1 MVMSSSFLMNS
12 SPAAYPTASVMDHK
26 PFSSVMMDPLSL
38 DYGGMSSNNLSNNIV
53 SNQQSNSLH
62 HSHHHHN
69 SHHHSHHH
77 PVHHQNSSYSL
88 SDYYG
93 TNSAATSNAIQSAL
107 GGAAVAAAAQQ
118 LGPMGQIGGLVGQHH
133 HAAAAAAAAAHHLS
147 THGPPPGPSS
157 LSSHHQPSTHPS
169 INSHHP
175 YSYAHLNYAI
185 DQNPVHHPHHP
196 HHSSHLT
203 HGNPYGNGTLGSSAH
218 SMSTLSNMNSM
229 TNSIPSLAN
238 NGGGGIGV
246 GSNSLAQQNSQYFSP
261 CSLGSPNGST
271 GTGGGLSSLHNPLQN
286 SGSTPTVNHIS
297 PTSNQLQQQHSPLSN
312 NTNNLSSSAGHLS
325 SRVSSPSLCGQRSP
339 PCSPPSSRNQSL
351 GLLIDPPS
359 PLDDC
364 ALSTASGSDSGTG
377 NGSSGGHPV
386 IYPWMKKVHITPGKG
401 GKYITLHTE
410 TNHTEYKECLID
422 LIFFRFISIQSKK
435 KKKFSA

>member
-1 MVMSSSFLMNS
+1 
-12 SPAAYPTASVMDHK
+12 
-26 PFSSVMMDPLSL
+26 
-38 DYGGMSSNNLSNNIV
+38 
-53 SNQQSNSLH
+53 
-62 HSHHHHN
+62 
-69 SHHHSHHH
+69 
-77 PVHHQNSSYSL
+77 
-88 SDYYG
+88 
-93 TNSAATSNAIQSAL
+93 
-107 GGAAVAAAAQQ
+107 
-118 LGPMGQIGGLVGQHH
+118 MGQIGGLVGQHH

-401 GKYITLHTE
+401 GIQNGGNTFTGNEAKRQRTAYTRHQILE
-410 TNHTEYKECLID
+410 LEKEFHFNRYLTRRRRIEIAHSLCLSERQIKIWFQNRRMKWKKD
-422 LIFFRFISIQSKK
+422 NKLPNTKNVKK
-435 KKKFSA
+435 KNPQNQQIIRMQIITIVIIIIIITVMETRKIAKLINNNLNNNNNNSQQSQNPVAIIYLILLII